1 MEGPVFSRWM
11 PRSEPPQGGMTSRV
25 TLAVLGLTALWALW
39 YLAHHPV
46 GAALTSAF
54 VGAVWLVGGLLDR
67 RVTRLAH
74 ERAGEDIGTFARA
87 FDRRATTFDPWVVR
101 AVWDALAP
109 WTELRGG
116 GRLALRP
123 ADVIAEL
130 GCVDEDLD
138 DVLRE
143 SVTRA
148 RHSLHGVE
156 GNPYYGRVVTV
167 GDLVA
172 FISHQP
178 RVATA

>member
-1 MEGPVFSRWM
+1 VFSRWM
-11 PRSEPPQGGMTSRV
+11 PRSEPPQSGTASRV
-25 TLAVLGLTALWALW
+25 ALAVLCLAALWALW
-39 YLAHHPV
+39 YLAHPV
-46 GAALTSAF
+46 GAAVTSAF
-54 VGAVWLVGGLLDR
+54 VGAVWLVGRLLHR
-67 RVTRLAH
+67 RLARLAR

-116 GRLALRP
+116 GRLPLRP

-138 DVLRE
+138 DVFRE
-143 SVTRA
+143 AATRA
-148 RHSLHGVE
+148 RHSRHGVE

-172 FISHQP
+172 FIAHQP
-178 RVATA
+178 RVTAA

>member
-1 MEGPVFSRWM
+1 VFSRWM
-11 PRSEPPQGGMTSRV
+11 PRNEPAEAGATSRV
-25 TLAVLGLTALWALW
+25 ALAVLCLAALWAVW

-46 GAALTSAF
+46 GAAVASAF
-54 VGAVWLVGGLLDR
+54 VGAVWLVGRLLDR
-67 RVTRLAH
+67 RLARLAR

-87 FDRRATTFDPWVVR
+87 FDRRAPTFDAWVVR

-116 GRLALRP
+116 GRLPLRP
-123 ADVIAEL
+123 TDVIDEL

-143 SVTRA
+143 AAARA
-148 RHSLHGVE
+148 RHTLDGVD
-156 GNPYYGRVVTV
+156 GNPYFGRVVTV

-172 FISHQP
+172 FIAYQP
-178 RVATA
+178 RVAAA